1 MKRIQLIDN
10 FSKIASLNN
19 STNKT
24 TSKEVS
30 KNIDDN
36 LQNIKNLKKLFL
48 ISPDL

>member
-10 FSKIASLNN
+10 FSKITSLNN

-36 LQNIKNLKKLFL
+36 LQNIKNLKK
-48 ISPDL
+48 